1 MRLSPIVAPVGS
13 NSHAVS
19 RTVRYA
25 QNDRL
30 AHGLRCLST
39 TIYLIMATA
48 QERAQ
53 KLQAT
58 IDAQHKR
65 LMDLKAAKAK
75 LEARERSRLKVD
87 ERKKET
93 RRLVLLGAFLKS
105 RMEAS
110 DETRI
115 KTISGL
121 DRFLQRPDE
130 RALFDLLPNSS
141 FTEKSK

>member
-1 MRLSPIVAPVGS
+1 
-13 NSHAVS
+13 
-19 RTVRYA
+19 
-25 QNDRL
+25 
-30 AHGLRCLST
+30 
-39 TIYLIMATA
+39 MATA

-110 DETRI
+110 EETRV

-121 DRFLQRPDE
+121 DRFLQRTDE
-130 RALFDLLPNSS
+130 RSLFNLPPNSES
-141 FTEKSK
+141 NPDGQK

>member
-1 MRLSPIVAPVGS
+1 
-13 NSHAVS
+13 
-19 RTVRYA
+19 
-25 QNDRL
+25 
-30 AHGLRCLST
+30 
-39 TIYLIMATA
+39 MATT

-65 LMDLKAAKAK
+65 LIDLKAAKAK

-105 RMEAS
+105 RMDRSE
-110 DETRI
+110 EMRV
-115 KTISGL
+115 KTLSGL
-121 DRFLQRPDE
+121 DGFLHRADE
-130 RALFDLLPNSS
+130 RELFGLLSISS
-141 FTEKSK
+141 SSD

>member
-1 MRLSPIVAPVGS
+1 
-13 NSHAVS
+13 
-19 RTVRYA
+19 
-25 QNDRL
+25 
-30 AHGLRCLST
+30 
-39 TIYLIMATA
+39 MATA

-53 KLQAT
+53 RLQAT

-110 DETRI
+110 DEIRH
-115 KTISGL
+115 KTIHGL
-121 DRFLQRPDE
+121 DHFLTRPDE
-130 RALFDLLPNSS
+130 RFLFDLKPKSDNS
-141 FTEKSK
+141 T

>member
-1 MRLSPIVAPVGS
+1 
-13 NSHAVS
+13 
-19 RTVRYA
+19 
-25 QNDRL
+25 
-30 AHGLRCLST
+30 
-39 TIYLIMATA
+39 MATA

-65 LMDLKAAKAK
+65 LMDLKATKAK

-110 DETRI
+110 DETRL

-121 DRFLQRPDE
+121 DRFLQRTDE
-130 RALFDLLPNSS
+130 RALFDLPPHSTALPDQ
-141 FTEKSK
+141 KI

>member
-1 MRLSPIVAPVGS
+1 
-13 NSHAVS
+13 
-19 RTVRYA
+19 
-25 QNDRL
+25 
-30 AHGLRCLST
+30 
-39 TIYLIMATA
+39 MATA

-93 RRLVLLGAFLKS
+93 RRLILLGAFLKN
-105 RMEAS
+105 RMES
-110 DETRI
+110 NPDTRAKI
-115 KTISGL
+115 LLGL
-121 DRFLQRPDE
+121 DQFLQRPEE
-130 RALFDLLPNSS
+130 RTLFNLEPLPSTNS
-141 FTEKSK
+141 

>member
-1 MRLSPIVAPVGS
+1 
-13 NSHAVS
+13 
-19 RTVRYA
+19 
-25 QNDRL
+25 
-30 AHGLRCLST
+30 
-39 TIYLIMATA
+39 MATA

-53 KLQAT
+53 KLQTT
-58 IDAQHKR
+58 IDAQQKR

-110 DETRI
+110 DETRG

-121 DRFLQRPDE
+121 DRFLQRADE
-130 RALFDLLPNSS
+130 RTLFNLPPNPISKENKS
-141 FTEKSK
+141 DAEK